1 MKKKW
6 KMTVGILTVLF
17 CMLIGCQKKETKD
30 FLILSE
36 MDEIG
41 ESVGAKDA
49 ESACSGT
56 EGTAGEEAVSQVT
69 KEELAVHI
77 CGAVHNP
84 GVYFLADGS
93 RIYQAVEAAGGF
105 TKDAGEE
112 YLNLAGLL
120 TDGQKIYIP
129 TRQEAEEENLS
140 ENGQGNELTA
150 MVDDG
155 KVNINTASEEMLCT
169 LPGIGTGKAQNIIT
183 YREEQGVFKTTEEIM
198 NVDGIKE
205 GLFQKIRDKITV

>member
-1 MKKKW
+1 
-6 KMTVGILTVLF
+6 MTVGILTVLF
-17 CMLIGCQKKETKD
+17 CMLIGCQRKETED

-69 KEELAVHI
+69 KEELVVHI

-84 GVYFLADGS
+84 GVYFLSEGS

-105 TKDAGEE
+105 TEDAGEE
-112 YLNLAGLL
+112 YLNLAGQL

-129 TRQEAEEENLS
+129 TRREVEEEHLS
-140 ENGQGNELTA
+140 VNRNEKGLTV

-155 KVNINTASEEMLCT
+155 KVNINTASEEILCT

-183 YREEQGVFKTTEEIM
+183 YREMQGAFKTTQEIM

-205 GLFQKIRDKITV
+205 GLFQKIRDMITV